1 MPGKLPA
8 RRAQLLLLAL
18 SYGILL
24 ASCSRD
30 PNVRKQRYYDSA
42 TTLLKK
48 GKIQEA
54 ALQLRNALQIDPNFA
69 EAANILAE
77 IQFRQKSY
85 AEAYKL
91 LQQATKAKPDY
102 LPARKGL
109 AQLYRLS
116 GKLAEAQSE
125 AEYILEHSPDDIE
138 ELLNLGTIQVAQK
151 KPKEAEG
158 ALNRILE
165 LQPNHVPAL
174 LALATVKKD
183 AQDLPSAE
191 RYLKLAL
198 ERNPRSITVYLT
210 LTKFYLV
217 TGRPAEAEPLFS
229 QALKVSNSR
238 VEVLEAQ
245 LGYYEG
251 LKKFAESEEETFD
264 YCPVGISDRHF
275 NELWPVTG
283 THSST

>member
-1 MPGKLPA
+1 MNTYLKYGTKS
-8 RRAQLLLLAL
+8 LAL
-18 SYGILL
+18 GLSFLIALPPL
-24 ASCSRD
+24 HA
-30 PNVRKQRYYDSA
+30 P
-42 TTLLKK
+42 
-48 GKIQEA
+48 EA

-229 QALKVSNSR
+229 QALKVSNNR

-245 LGYYEG
+245 LCYYEG
-251 LKKFAESEEETFD
+251 LKKFAEAEG
-264 YCPVGISDRHF
+264 VVRKIQ
-275 NELWPVTG
+275 
-283 THSST
+283 SSHAGEPQFWGALAEFYVRIGDWAK